1 MTLHSEVSGS
11 GPDLVL
17 LHGWGMPAGVWGDLA
32 RELSPQFRVHAVDL
46 PGYGGS
52 ATCNPYTLDQMAALL
67 ARQMPARCLVCGWS
81 LGGQVALAWA
91 ATAPQQVA
99 QLALIATTPCFTRR
113 SGWPHAAEADVL
125 RAFAEG
131 LRTDYAATLK
141 RFLSLQALGDAQ
153 AKQVALR
160 LKDGWSAN
168 DKPDLGALEQG
179 LEILLNADLRERLSA
194 IDQPALVMHGD
205 RDTLTPLAAGEYLS
219 RSLPDAR
226 FIRLRGAAHAPFVSD
241 VQGTGAL
248 LKRFFDE
255 R

>member
-1 MTLHSEVSGS
+1 MTLHNEVSGS

-17 LHGWGMPAGVWGDLA
+17 LHGWGMHAGIWADLA
-32 RELSPQFRVHAVDL
+32 RELAPFFRVHAVDL

-52 ATCNPYTLDQMAALL
+52 AMCDPYTLDQVAALL
-67 ARQMPARCLVCGWS
+67 ARQMPQRCLVCGWS

-99 QLALIATTPCFTRR
+99 RLALIATTPCFTQR
-113 SGWPHAAEADVL
+113 SDWPHAVEAEVL

-153 AKQVALR
+153 ARQVVQR
-160 LKDGWSAN
+160 LKEGWSAS
-168 DKPDLGALEQG
+168 DKPDPRALEQG
-179 LEILLNADLRERLSA
+179 LEILLHADLRERLA
-194 IDQPALVMHGD
+194 AVTQPALVMHGD
-205 RDTLTPLAAGEYLS
+205 RDTLTPPAAGEYLS

-226 FIRLRGAAHAPFVSD
+226 LIRLRGAAHAPFVSD
-241 VQGTGAL
+241 AQGTGAL

>member
-17 LHGWGMPAGVWGDLA
+17 LHGWGMHAGIWADLA
-32 RELSPQFRVHAVDL
+32 RELSTQFRVHAVDL

-52 ATCNPYTLDQMAALL
+52 AMCDPYTLDQVAALL
-67 ARQMPARCLVCGWS
+67 ARQMPQRCLVCGWS

-99 QLALIATTPCFTRR
+99 RLALIATTPCFTQR
-113 SGWPHAAEADVL
+113 SGWPHAVEADVL

-131 LRTDYAATLK
+131 LRTDYAGTLK

-160 LKDGWSAN
+160 LKKSLSVRSE
-168 DKPDLGALEQG
+168 PDLGALGQG
-179 LEILLNADLRERLSA
+179 LEILLTADLRDRLSA
-194 IDQPALVMHGD
+194 VTQPALVMHGD
-205 RDTLTPLAAGEYLS
+205 RDTLTPFAAGEYLS
-219 RSLPDAR
+219 RHLPNAR
-226 FIRLRGAAHAPFVSD
+226 LVKVRGAAHAPFVSD
-241 VQGTGAL
+241 AQGTGAL

>member
-1 MTLHSEVSGS
+1 MTLHSDVSGS

-17 LHGWGMPAGVWGDLA
+17 LHGWGMHAGIWVDLA
-32 RELSPQFRVHAVDL
+32 RELAPFFRVHAVDL

-52 ATCNPYTLDQMAALL
+52 ATCDPYTLDQVAALL
-67 ARQMPARCLVCGWS
+67 ARQMPQHCLVCGWS

-91 ATAPQQVA
+91 AIAPQQVA
-99 QLALIATTPCFTRR
+99 RLALIATTPCFTQR
-113 SGWPHAAEADVL
+113 SGWPHAVEAGVL

-131 LRTDYAATLK
+131 LRTDYAGTLK
-141 RFLSLQALGDAQ
+141 RFLSLQVLGDAQ

-160 LKDGWSAN
+160 LKDSLSAR
-168 DKPDLGALEQG
+168 DEPDRGALGQG
-179 LEILLNADLRERLSA
+179 LEILLNADLRDRLSSIA
-194 IDQPALVMHGD
+194 QPTLVVQGD

-219 RSLPDAR
+219 RSLPNAR
-226 FIRLRGAAHAPFVSD
+226 LIRLRGAAHAPFVSD
-241 VQGTGAL
+241 AQGTGAL

>member
-1 MTLHSEVSGS
+1 MTLHCEVSGS

-17 LHGWGMPAGVWGDLA
+17 LHGWGMHAGVWSDLA

-52 ATCNPYTLDQMAALL
+52 ATCDPYTLDQVTALL
-67 ARQMPARCLVCGWS
+67 ARQMPPRCLVCGWS

-99 QLALIATTPCFTRR
+99 RLALIATTPCFTQRE
-113 SGWPHAAEADVL
+113 GWPHAVEADVL

-131 LRTDYAATLK
+131 LRTDCAATLR
-141 RFLSLQALGDAQ
+141 RFLALQALGDAQ
-153 AKQVALR
+153 ARQVAQR
-160 LKDGWSAN
+160 LKEGWSAD
-168 DKPDLGALEQG
+168 DKSDPRALEQG
-179 LEILLNADLRERLSA
+179 LEILLNTDLRERLSA
-194 IDQPALVMHGD
+194 VTQPVLVMHGD
-205 RDTLTPLAAGEYLS
+205 RDTLTPFAAGEYLS
-219 RSLPDAR
+219 RHLTNAR
-226 FIRLRGAAHAPFVSD
+226 LAKMGGAAHAPFMSD
-241 VQGTGAL
+241 AQGTGAL